1 MLCGAEMCIRLFSTQ
16 DLLNLLFPRHSLNEA
31 RSLFFDHCRIK
42 IKNERSLMWPATVA
56 EDQAELEEKS
66 ILQVEVPFIFI
77 YLKICS
83 WERHMCFRLVFPFQ
97 TWVHYNWGKI
107 WKFQSMH
114 SLSLCWSVKLGENG
128 RIHFRSSQ
136 DSFFS

>member
-1 MLCGAEMCIRLFSTQ
+1 MLRRAEMYIRLFSTQ

-31 RSLFFDHCRIK
+31 RSLFFNHCCIK
-42 IKNERSLMWPATVA
+42 IKNERLLMWPVTIA

-83 WERHMCFRLVFPFQ
+83 WE
-97 TWVHYNWGKI
+97 
-107 WKFQSMH
+107 
-114 SLSLCWSVKLGENG
+114 
-128 RIHFRSSQ
+128 
-136 DSFFS
+136 